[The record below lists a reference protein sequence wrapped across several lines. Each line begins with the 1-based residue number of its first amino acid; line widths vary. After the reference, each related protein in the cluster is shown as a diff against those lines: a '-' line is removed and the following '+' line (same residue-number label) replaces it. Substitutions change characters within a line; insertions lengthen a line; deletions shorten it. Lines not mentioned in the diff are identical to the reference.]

1 MLSRI
6 SCLTRILTGLLA
18 ATFVCGCGSQT
29 YEERLEQSKKYF
41 EYRQGVDAVLQKR
54 WWQADGFGLQFRPPK
69 DFVEIPGPA
78 EGEAENRQP
87 PFLPRPL
94 RGLIGAWEATVSVDI
109 EGSDVTEQRAWIFLC
124 TNHNAFLQKEDDPLI
139 EPEKFTDQMIAD
151 LGFCLR
157 YELPTEAEPWPFVE
171 ERTPAGT
178 RYVPVKD
185 YIATNPA
192 LEDRVNI
199 DGSGEVNMSFMLNQY
214 SVDSIQ
220 MMLIVAYPTAIDTRY
235 RIEQRIKTAME
246 TLRMT
251 NEIPSKKKMLAPTS
265 GGGF

>member
-6 SCLTRILTGLLA
+6 SCLTRVLTGLLA
-18 ATFVCGCGSQT
+18 TIFICGCGSQA
-29 YEERLEQSKKYF
+29 YEERLEESRKYF
-41 EYRQGVDAVLQKR
+41 EYRQSVDAVLQPR
-54 WWQADGFGLQFRPPK
+54 WWQADGFGLQFRPLK

-78 EGEAENRQP
+78 EGEPDHRQP

-94 RGLIGAWEATVSVDI
+94 RGLVGAWEANVPVDI

-124 TNHNAFLQKEDDPLI
+124 TNHEAFLRKEDDATV

-157 YELPTEAEPWPFVE
+157 YDEPTEERPWFTE
-171 ERTPAGT
+171 ERTPAET

-185 YIATNPA
+185 YGVTVQPF
-192 LEDRVNI
+192 EHTVNI
-199 DGSGEVNMSFMLNQY
+199 AGSGQVNMSFMLNQY
-214 SVDSIQ
+214 AVGPIQ
-220 MMLIVAYPTAIDTRY
+220 MMLIVAYPTGIDTRY
-235 RIEQRIKTAME
+235 GIEGRIKTAME
-246 TLRMT
+246 ALRLT
-251 NEIPSKKKMLAPTS
+251 EEIPSKKKVLAPSS